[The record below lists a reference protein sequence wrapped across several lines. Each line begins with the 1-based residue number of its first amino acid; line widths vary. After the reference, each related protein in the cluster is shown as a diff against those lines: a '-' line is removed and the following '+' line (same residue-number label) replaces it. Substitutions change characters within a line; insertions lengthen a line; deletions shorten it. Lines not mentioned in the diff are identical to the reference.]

1 MVPRLLTLYSE
12 PQSMSEGNGATP
24 PRCLGDRHP
33 LFTGWVNGDWIVITE
48 AGCFARG
55 ETAGWQEAA
64 ITGRCHW
71 HNQVPALLYSWSVS
85 ESLGDVRCRL
95 PNAHLSAPPGV
106 IIQPAGQE
114 CFFYVA
120 LMQFAFWV
128 CWINRLVR
136 RPRKSP
142 AGGLWRRTG
151 SLPKKKK
158 KWLMCLEYLM
168 RRDSLIATYPKVTGS
183 SPSPPKDGK

>member
-1 MVPRLLTLYSE
+1 MHASRGWKTCISIIKLQVRMVPRLLTLYSE

-33 LFTGWVNGDWIVITE
+33 LFTGWVNGDWIVITV

-114 CFFYVA
+114 CFFLCCPDAICFLSVLNKQA
-120 LMQFAFWV
+120 
-128 CWINRLVR
+128 
-136 RPRKSP
+136 SE
-142 AGGLWRRTG
+142 T
-151 SLPKKKK
+151 S
-158 KWLMCLEYLM
+158 
-168 RRDSLIATYPKVTGS
+168 
-183 SPSPPKDGK
+183 